1 MPTPLPCN
9 ATDPHAA
16 WLLYGQVQKFVVAI
30 SGVESGET
38 LERWVFNVQTDGEVV
53 AKGETGASSTSKDA
67 KDIQKEI
74 QAIVRQ
80 ITASVT
86 FLPMLEEPCAFDL
99 LVYADKDAA
108 VPATWED
115 SDPRYIQKASEV
127 MLRSFTTTVHK
138 VDAAV
143 AYKNPDE
150 DI

>member
-1 MPTPLPCN
+1 M
-9 ATDPHAA
+9 
-16 WLLYGQVQKFVVAI
+16 
-30 SGVESGET
+30 
-38 LERWVFNVQTDGEVV
+38 FNVQTDGEVV